1 MNISNN
7 AKLPVYATGDSSF
20 QSNMQVKSR
29 PFRQTNTGVKFYELF
44 NEFYESVDIQIVEV
58 IVQIRDVDQF
68 GVSEI
73 YPDKTGG
80 QLITNFQYE
89 RSIHDGETRDTYEVT
104 GAVLDAET
112 TFILKTNGFST
123 NDQLSIK
130 RRGGPHNDTHP
141 KAGRCYAIGA
151 GTNGDPHLAKEFPA
165 HPNTPKF
172 KKPIV
177 IEPGMPANIGDLK
190 NKLIGIK
197 AVDYNIENNTK
208 VMLEVWIDLDPLDA
222 AGKPKNNW
230 KKWWHAIDDGN
241 WDDGDGNEEGGPP
254 YLSLQGVTGGETS
267 EKIYLRMDNV
277 TNKAVATMSSCR
289 EINPTGVIV
298 EHPCTD
304 PNAHKDP
311 TSGICVC
318 NFGFHM
324 ENGVCVKDTSPVC
337 PDENSHWDNALQKC
351 VCNAGFHDVNG
362 VCVPVVMGNVLYDSN
377 IQGKWKNGHARLVE
391 DFDPDC
397 PKPFVNAMG
406 LEMHASG
413 SPRLKIDGNGEATLE
428 ADKGHGRYYCDVINY
443 KAFIEY
449 ELRFN
454 DTNIENHT
462 CQLQS
467 RHQEGGVEDNRF
479 GGLSF
484 KIDRKTVGLKIEKF
498 HNEHETGPE
507 KNLPK
512 EIAVGQWVKVRNTP
526 KVDNAAHK
534 INQKIEIDY
543 NDGAGFREVIANEF
557 TNAAD
562 YYTDPTKFL
571 QRSIMDAG

>member
-1 MNISNN
+1 MFLNLCFEQVLISLPLSHSKINDGVILTSYQDIWIKLINKNLIHDIELNPKQISVLKNGTWNNIKYEGKIEELQVMNISNNAKLPVYATGDSSFQSNMAQQGKDSKQSDTGIKFYEFFNEACEAVDIYFVPENLEIQVLKNGTWNNIKYEGKIEELQVMNISNN

-20 QSNMQVKSR
+20 QSNMQAQSR

-89 RSIHDGETRDTYEVT
+89 RSIHDGETRDTYEAT

-151 GTNGDPHLAKEFPA
+151 GTNGDPHLAKEIPA

-362 VCVPVVMGNVLYDSN
+362 VCVPVVY
-377 IQGKWKNGHARLVE
+377 GKCSV
-391 DFDPDC
+391 
-397 PKPFVNAMG
+397 
-406 LEMHASG
+406 
-413 SPRLKIDGNGEATLE
+413 
-428 ADKGHGRYYCDVINY
+428 
-443 KAFIEY
+443 
-449 ELRFN
+449 
-454 DTNIENHT
+454 
-462 CQLQS
+462 
-467 RHQEGGVEDNRF
+467 
-479 GGLSF
+479 
-484 KIDRKTVGLKIEKF
+484 
-498 HNEHETGPE
+498 
-507 KNLPK
+507 
-512 EIAVGQWVKVRNTP
+512 
-526 KVDNAAHK
+526 
-534 INQKIEIDY
+534 
-543 NDGAGFREVIANEF
+543 
-557 TNAAD
+557 
-562 YYTDPTKFL
+562 
-571 QRSIMDAG
+571 